1 MTVGSLEDDPE
12 DDRDDEDDEDDDG
25 DSDDDDDDDDDDD
38 HDGDDLIKKILKT
51 KARMRNDENHS
62 SFGMF
67 L

>member
-25 DSDDDDDDDDDDD
+25 DSDDDDDDDDD